1 MARLS
6 LVWPYPFFHFISSPA
21 PHPVHLSGCLL
32 LDPRTHQAPSCHR
45 TFAPAL
51 LSAEKSPSL
60 VLALL
65 TLVVYSGLSLCDP
78 CLASLGWSNPFIVY
92 FQDTYF
98 SVVWHWIISAS
109 PTALKLLEGTDY
121 LLHSFRCL
129 LSTSWCPREKELR
142 RVTLFFWVVA
152 LGQLCI
158 LIYGKIASNS
168 SYRLGAV
175 LKMLH
180 LGLAEGDRQVSIQA
194 LQGEASRCFTVMW
207 SDAVGFLG
215 DPGNRVEGCL

>member
-1 MARLS
+1 M
-6 LVWPYPFFHFISSPA
+6 
-21 PHPVHLSGCLL
+21 
-32 LDPRTHQAPSCHR
+32 
-45 TFAPAL
+45 
-51 LSAEKSPSL
+51 
-60 VLALL
+60 
-65 TLVVYSGLSLCDP
+65 
-78 CLASLGWSNPFIVY
+78 
-92 FQDTYF
+92 
-98 SVVWHWIISAS
+98 
-109 PTALKLLEGTDY
+109 
-121 LLHSFRCL
+121 
-129 LSTSWCPREKELR
+129 
-142 RVTLFFWVVA
+142 TLFFWVVA